1 MIMPDSEAK
10 KKWIRENTV
19 QYGLKLQRK
28 GDSDL
33 IEYLQPL
40 KNRNGE
46 IKRLLRA
53 AIKREEQEKEK
64 GICK

>member
-1 MIMPDSEAK
+1 MPDSEAK

-53 AIKREEQEKEK
+53 AIKRENQEKEK